1 MSRSI
6 QYQVTYKNGK
16 RRLVAGLFNGHGADF
31 STSHFN
37 EPEKDG
43 IIKRIC
49 AFEQSNKKQIKSRA
63 LWFNASTSKTSD
75 QCLNCFE
82 PIEYAFPAFRETFD
96 RVFETVNRYEGGQ
109 L

>member
-16 RRLVAGLFNGHGADF
+16 RHLVAGLFNPHGADF

-37 EPEKDG
+37 GPEKDG
-43 IIKRIC
+43 FIKAVS

-63 LWFNASTSKTSD
+63 LWFNVSTSKTSN
-75 QCLNCFE
+75 QWLNGFE
-82 PIEYAFPAFRETFD
+82 HIEYAFPAFRKTLD